1 MLSVCPSR
9 YEGLGMVAIE
19 AQVAGCPCVL
29 SDQVPH
35 EADISRKTSFISLE
49 NKSSWISTVLNISS
63 QTANR
68 QIETSNTCAEKYDI
82 SASANRLTFL
92 YVSSAES
99 SNGWEETL

>member
-1 MLSVCPSR
+1 MPLRPS
-9 YEGLGMVAIE
+9 AIRFRTKLIFPE
-19 AQVAGCPCVL
+19 N
-29 SDQVPH
+29 
-35 EADISRKTSFISLE
+35 IFISLE

-99 SNGWEETL
+99 ANGWRKHCESLMLL

>member
-1 MLSVCPSR
+1 
-9 YEGLGMVAIE
+9 
-19 AQVAGCPCVL
+19 
-29 SDQVPH
+29 
-35 EADISRKTSFISLE
+35 ISGKTSFISLE

-99 SNGWEETL
+99 ANGWEETL